1 MIWAVANKST
11 VKLASCVYDGRNL
24 VAIATALECFSI
36 KKKKK
41 KFLLSIIKVDQYI
54 MDIGEKIR
62 EKWNM
67 VGNKSC

>member
-1 MIWAVANKST
+1 MIWAIANKST

-24 VAIATALECFSI
+24 VPVATAAECFSI
-36 KKKKK
+36 KKKK
-41 KFLLSIIKVDQYI
+41 KFLLSIIKIDQYI
-54 MDIGEKIR
+54 MDIEEKIR